1 MDWGAML
8 VIALWA
14 YQIAYKVTTQYTPF
28 ELFYSIQP
36 IMLEKFAVPTK
47 WVHNL
52 PHEDIDK
59 TIKVRIEDLFKLD
72 ESHWQ
77 AIKNINHIQPLCKE
91 EGWKKKDEKF

>member
-36 IMLEKFAVPTK
+36 IMLENFAVPTK
-47 WVHNL
+47 
-52 PHEDIDK
+52 
-59 TIKVRIEDLFKLD
+59 
-72 ESHWQ
+72 
-77 AIKNINHIQPLCKE
+77 
-91 EGWKKKDEKF
+91 